1 MANIEPE
8 VTLVNNIN
16 HEYESNSIEVNENEL
31 AMIQA
36 EAGKPMAE
44 ARLLLDTCSNL
55 NVVSKDFLDNL
66 ESYEKVG
73 YTKSRIRQAAMDY
86 DSNEN
91 LIVKL
96 PIRIRTFNTTLR
108 VIDHQDAFY
117 DILIG
122 LKALAD
128 HKLIVIPHKTA
139 LVRELKDGTYEQLAI
154 LNKGIKEEKLL
165 CILERDTSNKEGAG
179 NSVSTTC
186 MIKNE
191 DETITIDNNDDLTS
205 IEGLPPKEYIHHN
218 KFISNLDPKYSS
230 EILKILDDHMEAIA
244 TSSDELTPSLLPPHE
259 IKLKPGTHSIKQR
272 SYRLSKIKANI
283 LKEELTKLIN
293 KNLIEP
299 SKSGLHLWY

>member
-8 VTLVNNIN
+8 VTLVNNID
-16 HEYESNSIEVNENEL
+16 HEYESNSIEINENEL

-36 EAGKPMAE
+36 EVGKPMAE

-86 DSNEN
+86 NSNEN

-96 PIRIRTFNTTLR
+96 PIRIGTFNTTLTFR

-128 HKLIVIPHKTA
+128 HKLIVIPHKRT

-165 CILERDTSNKEGAG
+165 CILERDISNKEGAG
-179 NSVSTTC
+179 NSVFTTC
-186 MIKNE
+186 MIK
-191 DETITIDNNDDLTS
+191 
-205 IEGLPPKEYIHHN
+205 
-218 KFISNLDPKYSS
+218 
-230 EILKILDDHMEAIA
+230 
-244 TSSDELTPSLLPPHE
+244 
-259 IKLKPGTHSIKQR
+259 
-272 SYRLSKIKANI
+272 
-283 LKEELTKLIN
+283 
-293 KNLIEP
+293 
-299 SKSGLHLWY
+299 